1 VSLTLDPR
9 EVDAALFDMDG
20 TLLDS
25 SAAVV
30 ASWTLFATE
39 HGLDTAEVLG
49 SIHGVRAGDSIARYL
64 PADRVEAET
73 QRLIAR
79 ELALLD
85 GIVEIP
91 GAAQALRA
99 LPDAG
104 IPVAIVTSAPRELAL
119 ARLGAAGIRAPEV
132 VVTAEDIERGKP
144 APDGYLEAARRLGAD
159 PARCVV
165 FEDAEAGIRAGI
177 AAGARVIVVGQYASA
192 STAGLARIADYRGA
206 TGARWDP
213 TGIVIP

>member
-1 VSLTLDPR
+1 VPLTLDPQR
-9 EVDAALFDMDG
+9 VDAALFDMDG

-25 SAAVV
+25 SAAVI
-30 ASWTLFATE
+30 ASWTLFAKE
-39 HGLDTAEVLG
+39 HELDTAEVLA

-73 QRLIAR
+73 RRLIAR

-91 GAAQALRA
+91 GAAEALRA

-104 IPVAIVTSAPRELAL
+104 IPVAIVTSAPRDLAL
-119 ARLGAAGIRAPEV
+119 ARLGAAGIPVPDV
-132 VVTAEDIERGKP
+132 VVTAEDIDRGKP

-165 FEDAEAGIRAGI
+165 FEDAEAGIRAGV
-177 AAGARVIVVGQYASA
+177 AAGSRVIVVGEHVAA
-192 STAGLARIADYRGA
+192 STSGLTRIADYREVRV
-206 TGARWDP
+206 AR
-213 TGIVIP
+213 

>member
-1 VSLTLDPR
+1 VPLTLDPQR
-9 EVDAALFDMDG
+9 VDAALFDMDG

-25 SAAVV
+25 SAAGV
-30 ASWTLFATE
+30 ASWTLFAKE
-39 HGLDTAEVLG
+39 HELDTAEVLA

-73 QRLIAR
+73 RRLIAR

-91 GAAQALRA
+91 GAAEALRA

-104 IPVAIVTSAPRELAL
+104 IPVAIVTSAPRDLAL
-119 ARLGAAGIRAPEV
+119 ARLGAAGIPVPDV
-132 VVTAEDIERGKP
+132 VVTAEDIDRGKP
-144 APDGYLEAARRLGAD
+144 APDGYLEAARRLRAD

-165 FEDAEAGIRAGI
+165 FEDAEAGIRAGV
-177 AAGARVIVVGQYASA
+177 AAGSRVIVVGEHVAA
-192 STAGLARIADYRGA
+192 STSGLTRIADYREVRV
-206 TGARWDP
+206 AR
-213 TGIVIP
+213 

>member
-1 VSLTLDPR
+1 MTLALDPHG
-9 EVDAALFDMDG
+9 VDAALFDMDG

-30 ASWTLFATE
+30 ASWTLFAEE

-73 QRLIAR
+73 QRLIER
-79 ELALLD
+79 ELGLLD

-91 GAAQALRA
+91 GAAEVLRA

-104 IPVAIVTSAPRELAL
+104 IPVAIVTSAPRDLAL
-119 ARLGAAGIRAPEV
+119 ARLGAAGIPVPDV
-132 VVTAEDIERGKP
+132 VVTAEDIDRGKP

-177 AAGARVIVVGQYASA
+177 AAGSRVIVVGEHVAA
-192 STAGLARIADYRGA
+192 STNGLTRIADYREVRV
-206 TGARWDP
+206 ARRP
-213 TGIVIP
+213 RSSTRR

>member
-1 VSLTLDPR
+1 VSLTLDPS
-9 EVDAALFDMDG
+9 ELDAALFDMDG

-30 ASWTLFATE
+30 ASWTLFAQE

-64 PADRVEAET
+64 PPERVAAET
-73 QRLIAR
+73 QRLIER
-79 ELALLD
+79 ELGLLD

-91 GAAQALRA
+91 GAAGVLRA

-104 IPVAIVTSAPRELAL
+104 IPVAIVTSAPRDLAL
-119 ARLGAAGIRAPEV
+119 ARLGAAGIPVPEV
-132 VVTAEDIERGKP
+132 VVTAEDVARGKP

-165 FEDAEAGIRAGI
+165 FEDAEAGIRAGV
-177 AAGARVIVVGQYASA
+177 AAGSRVIVVGAYAGA
-192 STAGLARIADYRGA
+192 STTGLARIADYRELRVA
-206 TGARWDP
+206 P
-213 TGIVIP
+213 